1 MEKIDNAV
9 LDELIDE
16 IYKRIEQKF
25 AKQLNTANVEYAYN
39 GVVKAITP
47 EDATEPDQITA
58 IVDIGFSTTDYIPNR
73 SREMIKV
80 NDTVKVYSDRS
91 NMVGAYIGVKL
102 YEKT

>member
-1 MEKIDNAV
+1 MENIDNAV

-25 AKQLNTANVEYAYN
+25 AKQLNTANVEYAFS
-39 GVVKAITP
+39 GVVKAIIPT
-47 EDATEPDQITA
+47 DATEPDQITA
-58 IVDIGFSTTDYIPNR
+58 VVDIGSSTTTYIPNR
-73 SREMIKV
+73 SGEMIAV

-102 YEKT
+102 